1 MHFEKCLLQIK
12 VLRLLILF
20 GAFSS
25 VVVLII
31 FSFPNNEE
39 TTVTSFNHIF
49 LDTLALRS
57 PIKSQIRNGP
67 YATIN
72 KRSFFS
78 HHGNREI
85 LTNRKDVVHR
95 NNVSIRDKMK
105 HFAVHTNKT
114 DDLILS
120 KNAANKLSNQN
131 IRNIH
136 IFYTFPVEWFDTNDH
151 SNVTSQ
157 NHIRQLPNTAFYPFY
172 GLYASNNK
180 TLRYHFEK
188 IKSLGASVLI
198 LTWSPS
204 FQKHR
209 LHQIFNE
216 IEKFNLQI
224 AIEIDDYPNR
234 TVSTLYNDLQYFF
247 DEFWHHGGFYK
258 VFSSTKNKYMPM
270 FYVKY
275 IDTISIRNWLKLLA
289 SNDILSIRNSY
300 RDAVFIGHC
309 R

>member
-1 MHFEKCLLQIK
+1 MHLEKCLLQIK

-39 TTVTSFNHIF
+39 TTVTSFNQIF

-57 PIKSQIRNGP
+57 PIKSQTRNEA
-67 YATIN
+67 YATKN
-72 KRSFFS
+72 TRSFFS
-78 HHGNREI
+78 NYGNRE
-85 LTNRKDVVHR
+85 LTNRKVVAHR

-105 HFAVHTNKT
+105 NFAVHTMKT

-120 KNAANKLSNQN
+120 KNAAIKLSKQN

-136 IFYTFPVEWFDTNDH
+136 IFYTFSVEWFDSFDH
-151 SNVTSQ
+151 SNVSSQ
-157 NHIRQLPNTAFYPFY
+157 NHIKQPPNTAFYPLY
-172 GLYASNNK
+172 GLYTSNNK

-198 LTWSPS
+198 ITWSPS

-209 LHQIFNE
+209 LHQIFKE

-234 TVSTLYNDLQYFF
+234 NVSTLFDDVQYFF

-258 VFSSTKNKYMPM
+258 VFSSSKNKYMPM
-270 FYVKY
+270 FYVKN
-275 IDTISIRNWLKLLA
+275 IDTISNKDWLKLLA
-289 SNDILSIRNSY
+289 SNDILSIRNSH
-300 RDAVFIGHC
+300 RDAVFIGHI